1 MDSIVKNILEQT
13 HSKEISTRKKE
24 NYKIFEDELLEPTD
38 LYKDW
43 FIKRG
48 YEKIKL
54 KEFIDILF
62 QDDTTVL
69 HFKTKS
75 LTFTEEQFGFE
86 ANVKIHLYDFFKM
99 IPEIFLYK

>member
-13 HSKEISTRKKE
+13 HSKDVNTRKKE

-99 IPEIFLYK
+99 IPEIFVYK

>member
-1 MDSIVKNILEQT
+1 MESIVKSILEQT

-43 FIKRG
+43 FIERG

-54 KEFIDILF
+54 KEFIDVLF

-99 IPEIFLYK
+99 IPEIFVYK

>member
-13 HSKEISTRKKE
+13 HSKDVNTRKKE

-62 QDDTTVL
+62 QRIL
-69 HFKTKS
+69 
-75 LTFTEEQFGFE
+75 
-86 ANVKIHLYDFFKM
+86 I
-99 IPEIFLYK
+99 ICC

>member
-13 HSKEISTRKKE
+13 HSKETSTRKKE
-24 NYKIFEDELLEPTD
+24 NYKIFEDELLEPND

-43 FIKRG
+43 FIERG

-62 QDDTTVL
+62 QDNTSVL

>member
-1 MDSIVKNILEQT
+1 MESIVKNILEQT

-43 FIKRG
+43 FIERG

-54 KEFIDILF
+54 KEFIDVLF

-99 IPEIFLYK
+99 IPEIFVYK

>member
-1 MDSIVKNILEQT
+1 MESIIKNILEQT
-13 HSKEISTRKKE
+13 HSKDVNTRKKE
-24 NYKIFEDELLEPTD
+24 NYKIFEDDLLEPND
-38 LYKDW
+38 MYKDW
-43 FIKRG
+43 FLKRG
-48 YEKIKL
+48 YEKIRV
-54 KEFIDILF
+54 KEFIELLF

>member
-99 IPEIFLYK
+99 IPEIFVYK

>member
-24 NYKIFEDELLEPTD
+24 NYKIFEDELLEPND

-48 YEKIKL
+48 YETIKL

-62 QDDTTVL
+62 QDNTTVL